1 MTTQIDLRSDTVT
14 LPSPEMRAAMAAA
27 DLGDDVYGEDPT
39 INALEARAAER
50 LGKAAAVFVPSG
62 TMGNLLAVLSHTS
75 PGDEFICGR
84 STHTYVAEGAG
95 AARIGGVSTW
105 AIAQERGVLNPEDI
119 HSAVHPAT
127 DPHYPHSAL
136 LIIEEPH
143 NGWVV
148 PLEAVA
154 AASGAAREHGLAVHM
169 DGARI
174 FNAAVALG
182 VPPAE
187 IAQYADSV
195 MFCFSKGLA
204 APVGSIL
211 VGSEEVIARAR
222 RHRKMVGG
230 SMRQAGVLAAAAL
243 YALDHMVERLAD
255 DHANARKLADGL
267 GHLGWSIDRT
277 EIQTNIFFVEPPD
290 RLDVRRAVDGLESQG
305 VRVSSPYNGRTMRL
319 VTHYGIESDE
329 IDLAL
334 EAFSRVS
341 A

>member
-1 MTTQIDLRSDTVT
+1 MTTIDLRSDTVT

-39 INALEARAAER
+39 VNALEARAAER
-50 LGKAAAVFVPSG
+50 LGKAAAVFVPTG

-75 PGDEFICGR
+75 PGDELICGR
-84 STHTYVAEGAG
+84 STHTYIAEGAG

-105 AIAQERGVLNPEDI
+105 PIPQERGVLNPDDI
-119 HSAVHPAT
+119 HAAVHPAS
-127 DPHYPHSAL
+127 DPHYPRTAL
-136 LIIEEPH
+136 RIVEEPH
-143 NGWVV
+143 NGWAV
-148 PLEAVA
+148 PLAVL
-154 AASGAAREHGLAVHM
+154 GAATNAAHARGLAVHM

-182 VPPAE
+182 VRPSE
-187 IAQYADSV
+187 IARHAHSV

-211 VGSEEVIARAR
+211 VGSDEVIARAR

-230 SMRQAGVLAAAAL
+230 GMRQAGVLAAAAL

-255 DHANARKLADGL
+255 DHANARRLADGL
-267 GHLGWSIDRT
+267 RHLGWSIDRS
-277 EIQTNIFFVEPPD
+277 EVQTNIFFVEPP
-290 RLDVRRAVDGLESQG
+290 ATVDASCVTQELEAQG
-305 VRVSSPYNGRTMRL
+305 VRVSAPYNGRGMRL
-319 VTHYGIESDE
+319 VTHYGIEPSD
-329 IDLAL
+329 IDQAL

-341 A
+341 G

>member
-1 MTTQIDLRSDTVT
+1 VTNIDLRSDTVT
-14 LPSPEMRAAMAAA
+14 LPSPEMRAAMLAA
-27 DLGDDVYGEDPT
+27 DLGDDVYSEDPT
-39 INALEARAAER
+39 VNALEALAAER
-50 LGKAAAVFVPSG
+50 LGKAASVFVPTG

-84 STHTYVAEGAG
+84 STHTYIAEGAG

-105 AIAQERGVLNPEDI
+105 PIPQERGVLRPDDI
-119 HSAVHPAT
+119 HAAVHPAT
-127 DPHYPHSAL
+127 DPHYPRTTL
-136 LIIEEPH
+136 LIVEEPH

-148 PLEAVA
+148 PVFDVA
-154 AASGAAREHGLAVHM
+154 AATGAAREHGLSVHM

-182 VPPAE
+182 VPPSE
-187 IAQYADSV
+187 LAQYADSV

-211 VGSEEVIARAR
+211 VGSDEVIARAR

-230 SMRQAGVLAAAAL
+230 GMRQAGVLAAAAL

-267 GHLGWSIDRT
+267 RHLGWSIDRT
-277 EIQTNIFFVEPPD
+277 EVQTNIFFVEPPA
-290 RLDVRRAVDGLESQG
+290 RVDAAQMTEKLEAQG
-305 VRVSSPYNGRTMRL
+305 VRANSPYNGRTIRL
-319 VTHYGIESDE
+319 VTHYGIESNDV
-329 IDLAL
+329 DLAL
-334 EAFSRVS
+334 EAFSRV
-341 A
+341 

>member
-1 MTTQIDLRSDTVT
+1 MTTIDLRSDTVT

-39 INALEARAAER
+39 VNAVEARAAER

-62 TMGNLLAVLSHTS
+62 TMGNLLAILSHTV

-105 AIAQERGVLNPEDI
+105 TIAQDRGVLNPAEI
-119 HSAVHPAT
+119 HAAVHPSS
-127 DPHYPHSAL
+127 DPHYPRTSL
-136 LIIEEPH
+136 LLVEQPH

-148 PLEAVA
+148 SLADLA
-154 AASGAAREHGLAVHM
+154 AATDAARAHGLAVHM
-169 DGARI
+169 DGARL

-182 VPPAE
+182 VPPAR

-222 RHRKMVGG
+222 RHRKVVGG
-230 SMRQAGVLAAAAL
+230 GMRQAGVLAAAAL
-243 YALDHMVERLAD
+243 YALDHMIERLAD
-255 DHANARKLADGL
+255 DHANARTLADGL
-267 GHLGWSIDRT
+267 RHLGWSIDRT
-277 EIQTNIFFVEPPD
+277 DVQTNIIFVEPPARVD
-290 RLDVRRAVDGLESQG
+290 AARLVERLQAQG
-305 VRVSSPYNGRTMRL
+305 VRVSSPYSNRSMRL
-319 VTHYGIESDE
+319 VTHYGIESSD

-334 EAFSRVS
+334 EAFSRV
-341 A
+341 